1 MTPLER
7 KLIIFHF
14 SEGEEGFKG
23 NLRVVRY
30 RAPYLS
36 ALNFLL
42 FCVFMGCLWGY
53 STMAGVAHAKFG
65 PTEIQML
72 MLQSVSMLLLIGAI
86 QMSPKKEKMWRAV
99 LVGLAFIALSESS
112 LVAFLTPVG

>member
-1 MTPLER
+1 M
-7 KLIIFHF
+7 
-14 SEGEEGFKG
+14 
-23 NLRVVRY
+23 RY

-53 STMAGVAHAKFG
+53 STMAGVAHTRFG
-65 PTEIQML
+65 PTEMQML
-72 MLQSVSMLLLIGAI
+72 MLQSVSMLLLIGAV
-86 QMSPKKEKMWRAV
+86 QMSPKKEKAWRAV

-112 LVAFLTPVG
+112 LVALLTPVG